1 MPIVIKETSPAFEKI
16 RDEAMEFARKN
27 DLDEVQAQ
35 KHLRRKLKQA
45 GVSLPR
51 NMATEEE
58 FNQQMKET
66 EEFERNRR
74 NERRKQNKARG
85 GMAKKAQMMRG
96 GMANGKVHMYAAGG
110 SVTENPGLK
119 ALKASGPKGM
129 EAYKKI
135 TGKNA

>member
-1 MPIVIKETSPAFEKI
+1 MAKTFEQI
-16 RDEAMEFARKN
+16 RDKAMEFARKN

-45 GVSLPR
+45 GVALPAD
-51 NMATEEE
+51 MATEAE
-58 FNQQMKET
+58 FKQQMKET

-96 GMANGKVHMYAAGG
+96 GMANGKVHNYAAGG
-110 SVTENPGLK
+110 MVNDGLK